1 MEYWNVDLN
10 KEVTH
15 LLMRLRRIN
24 LPGKS
29 DFANPSPCPRR
40 VHPLFHF
47 PITHYSIIPVFQY
60 SNCERS
66 ELSSNIGIRL
76 KIRHRLCSLWLQPLL
91 AFIRYSLTYQQLHVH
106 SQPFF
111 IFDNS
116 SDMLGR
122 FTCRSNPTNY
132 TERFRYRTRWVSAT
146 AN

>member
-29 DFANPSPCPRR
+29 DFANLSPCPRQ
-40 VHPLFHF
+40 VQPLFHF

-76 KIRHRLCSLWLQPLL
+76 KIRHIGYVRCGYSRFLRL
-91 AFIRYSLTYQQLHVH
+91 
-106 SQPFF
+106 
-111 IFDNS
+111 FD
-116 SDMLGR
+116 
-122 FTCRSNPTNY
+122 TH
-132 TERFRYRTRWVSAT
+132 
-146 AN
+146 